1 MIVSFR
7 YTDRVVA
14 RRDGTKMTRPRVLI
28 TYPYPLGQA
37 TGGARMTREIARY
50 LGRGGADVTLMPIS
64 ATPWSFLRRRHPQV
78 RFLGYEYDE
87 ELGQDSV
94 SIERLRPSRL
104 HWIRDGVVAG
114 KAVDRILRRERVDL
128 VLSYF
133 TEAPAVGKVA
143 RARGV
148 PFGVIS
154 TVQSYGRA
162 LELRKR
168 GVPKFLHDAVNR
180 RVVVDPV
187 RRADVI
193 FATSE
198 FTRWELVEL
207 MGIDESKIVVCH
219 LGVGPRFFEIEREVP
234 AAINR
239 FLFVGRVVRHKGIL
253 DAIGALGRFAAQGHD
268 DWTYRIFGHGAGA
281 WLLPAIREHGLESRI
296 EVHEA
301 LLSDDALC
309 AQLQWAQLAI
319 LPSHFEAFG
328 LAFAE
333 AQAAGL
339 PVVAYDAGSVPEV
352 VEHGVTG
359 WLAPVHDEAGLAR
372 CLEIAVRDPA
382 VAHRAGL
389 AGRERVRRLFSWE
402 RTANAMARGARDV
415 CGVVLAPDD
424 GVPSADKTDKTA
436 EG

>member
-1 MIVSFR
+1 
-7 YTDRVVA
+7 
-14 RRDGTKMTRPRVLI
+14 MTRPRVLI

-50 LGRGGADVTLMPIS
+50 LGRGGADVTVMPIS
-64 ATPWSFLRRRHPQV
+64 ATPWTVLRKRHPRE
-78 RFLGYEYDE
+78 RFLGHEFDE
-87 ELGQDSV
+87 ELALDSV
-94 SIERLRPSRL
+94 RIERLRPSRL
-104 HWIRDGVVAG
+104 HWIRDGVVAA
-114 KAVDRILRRERVDL
+114 KAVDRILREERVDL

-133 TEAPAVGKVA
+133 TEAPAVARAA

-148 PFGVIS
+148 KFGVIS
-154 TVQSYGRA
+154 TVQSYARA

-168 GVPKFLHDAVNR
+168 GVPAFLHGAVNH
-180 RVVVDPV
+180 RVVIEPV
-187 RRADVI
+187 RNADVV

-198 FTRWELVEL
+198 FTRRELIDL
-207 MGIDESKIVVCH
+207 IGIDDDKIVVCH
-219 LGVGPRFFEIEREVP
+219 LGVEPSFFEIHREPP

-239 FLFVGRVVRHKGIL
+239 FLFVGRIVRQKGVL
-253 DAIGALGRFAAQGHD
+253 DAVAALAQLAANGNT
-268 DWTYRIFGHGAGA
+268 DWTYRIFGHGAAG
-281 WLLPAIREHGLESRI
+281 WLHGAIREHGLETRV

-301 LLSDDALC
+301 LLDDAELRR
-309 AQLQWAQLAI
+309 QLQWAHLAI

-359 WLAPVHDEAGLAR
+359 WLAPVHDQGELAR
-372 CLEIAVRDPA
+372 CLELAVRDPA
-382 VAHRAGL
+382 ATHAAGL
-389 AGRERVRRLFSWE
+389 AGRERIRRLFSWE
-402 RTANAMARGARDV
+402 NTARAMARGSREV
-415 CGVVLAPDD
+415 CGVDLLSEDR
-424 GVPSADKTDKTA
+424 VPSATRRAA